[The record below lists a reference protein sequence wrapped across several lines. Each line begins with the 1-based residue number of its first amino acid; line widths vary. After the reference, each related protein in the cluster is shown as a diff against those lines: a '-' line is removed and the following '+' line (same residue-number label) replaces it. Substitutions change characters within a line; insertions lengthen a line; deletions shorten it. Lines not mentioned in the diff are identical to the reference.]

1 MRTISERF
9 YNKKILQQFKCILSD
24 IETPHRLINVALVKW
39 RIHDESKSK
48 KNKEKILLKHVIEE
62 VKHCS
67 LPCIM

>member
-1 MRTISERF
+1 MKVVRTISERF

-48 KNKEKILLKHVIEE
+48 KKQGENLTEACHRG
-62 VKHCS
+62 S
-67 LPCIM
+67 